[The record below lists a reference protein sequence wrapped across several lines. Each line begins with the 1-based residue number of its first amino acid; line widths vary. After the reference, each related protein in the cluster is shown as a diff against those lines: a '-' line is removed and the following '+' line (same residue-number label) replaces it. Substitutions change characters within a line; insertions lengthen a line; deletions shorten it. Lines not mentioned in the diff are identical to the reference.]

1 MSSVN
6 SDSTQHETRNETG
19 NETRHETR
27 DDPTPK
33 RPQIDRRRLLLSAAG
48 GLGALAVTGGVG
60 WWVRRPQAHGP
71 RLWSAADLG
80 GRVVLPAGAQR
91 GLFASGYDGRVRAL
105 DPGTGAVRWSR
116 EVRAAAPV
124 DDLGVWQLDSSG
136 GWPVA
141 AGDGVVC
148 VVSTSHVQVFDAA
161 SGEPR
166 WEVALPREA
175 ESGWR
180 QGPVVG
186 GGAVF
191 AVHGSALRCY
201 DAASGTVRW
210 SGGPGGP
217 GVSGAPDTSGA
228 SGASGPSGVP
238 DSSGVSGVLA
248 LDGDTV
254 YAAGQRGGLLAFDAR
269 GGERRWAQQAVGVL
283 DTPPVVGRGVVH
295 VLENGPTPG
304 SARVFA
310 LDAATGR
317 VVWQRGQLPVAGP
330 LSVADRSV
338 CLLGGGRLM
347 ALDADTGET
356 RWTAEVAVG
365 LGRGV
370 SSMTAADG
378 AVYVGTND
386 DRLFAFDL
394 ASGLPRWRD
403 EPERLR
409 EDTEFTRV
417 FLAASGSAV
426 FRGSRSGLRALGA
439 PPSA

>member
-1 MSSVN
+1 MSEVMSDVN
-6 SDSTQHETRNETG
+6 SDATQNETRNETRD
-19 NETRHETR
+19 ETRGASVPAR
-27 DDPTPK
+27 
-33 RPQIDRRRLLLSAAG
+33 RQIDRRRLLLSAAG

-60 WWVRRPQAHGP
+60 WWVRRPQARGP

-124 DDLGVWQLDSSG
+124 DQLGVWQLDSSG

-166 WEVALPREA
+166 WEVALPQGA
-175 ESGWR
+175 DSGWK

-201 DAASGTVRW
+201 DAASGALRW
-210 SGGPGGP
+210 SGEGAVGAVGDPDAS
-217 GVSGAPDTSGA
+217 GVSDVSDA
-228 SGASGPSGVP
+228 
-238 DSSGVSGVLA
+238 SGVSGVLA

-269 GGERRWAQQAVGVL
+269 GGERRWAQRTVGVL
-283 DTPPVVGRGVVH
+283 DTPPVVERGVVH

-317 VVWQRGQLPVAGP
+317 VVWQRGHLPVAGP
-330 LSVADRSV
+330 LSVADRAV
-338 CLLGGGRLM
+338 CLLSGGRLM